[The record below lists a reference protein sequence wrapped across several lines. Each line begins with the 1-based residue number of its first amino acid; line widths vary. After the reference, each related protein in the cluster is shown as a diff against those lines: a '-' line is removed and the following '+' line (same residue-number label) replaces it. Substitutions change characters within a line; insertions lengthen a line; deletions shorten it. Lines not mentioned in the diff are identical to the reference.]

1 METAEHG
8 RRKDERDMRE
18 VIKEVA
24 IFALIVIIGGLANTY
39 IG

>member
-1 METAEHG
+1 METAQHC
-8 RRKDERDMRE
+8 RREDGGDMRE

-24 IFALIVIIGGLANTY
+24 IFALIIIIGGLANTY